1 MTVGTTVTIDG
12 NSTGLVD
19 SLEKAKDAV
28 KTVQTE
34 AVKLSKQFKDVADDA
49 DKAAGSFVQ
58 SLGGGAAIK
67 AIGGIGIAMT
77 GVKIAVD
84 AVLGSAE
91 SLFSTMGED
100 GARAS
105 AEISTKMAEFGSAL
119 VKVVTGSSDLETV
132 QRRLNI
138 LIDGA
143 IAIFN
148 AFLTPLIELSD
159 MYWKL
164 VDDTDDLTD
173 ATIKLTAARA
183 ANAKSASDLRAQ
195 EFANGD
201 KFVAMTVAAMQAL
214 GLETEARRV
223 LQGEQA
229 AGLRQS
235 MLETRVI
242 AARNLEARL
251 NAEYDELD
259 EETRGNRTARQA
271 ATLAFR
277 AERIAKLTQDVIAGT
292 GEGMGYLD
300 TSMQAGLKLI
310 EKHAVALETDALAD
324 NKRTVTAVT
333 NSHSRVAAVSDE
345 ELKKRREAEETERK
359 RREEED
365 RRKRDEEQASRDR
378 IQLAKE
384 ESDEINRLQN
394 EQVQIVR
401 ENIAKD
407 NALKKEARQL
417 DFDAIV
423 GQNAKMTAIALVNK
437 KKASD
442 IARAIVGNTVN
453 AYGDAAMVKAG
464 IEAADGN
471 WTNAAQLTAA
481 GFGAYLVAAALGAD
495 QKSKGATPPTQKA
508 APVQNYS
515 YSLRVDAAFADG
527 EAVSRHFARM
537 QDGARQRGL
546 IGA

>member
-19 SLEKAKDAV
+19 SLEKAKDSV

-49 DKAAGSFVQ
+49 DKAAGSFVKN
-58 SLGGGAAIK
+58 LGGGAAIK
-67 AIGGIGIAMT
+67 AIGGIGIAMG

-119 VKVVTGSSDLETV
+119 VKVVTGSGDLETV

-143 IAIFN
+143 VSIFN

-159 MYWKL
+159 IYWKL

-183 ANAKSASDLRAQ
+183 ANAKSAADIRAQ
-195 EFANGD
+195 EFAAGD
-201 KFVAMTVAAMQAL
+201 KFVSQTIAAMQAL
-214 GLETEARRV
+214 GLEAEARRV

-242 AARNLEARL
+242 AARNVEARL

-259 EETRGNRTARQA
+259 EETRGNRSQEVVGKLSR
-271 ATLAFR
+271 R
-277 AERIAKLTQDVIAGT
+277 AETIAKLTNDIIAGT
-292 GEGMGYLD
+292 GEGMTYLD
-300 TSMQAGLKLI
+300 RSMQAGLQLI
-310 EKHAVALETDALAD
+310 TRHAVALETDTLVD

-333 NSHSRVAAVSDE
+333 NSHSRVAAVSNE
-345 ELKKRREAEETERK
+345 ELEKQRLAEETERK

-365 RRKRDEEQASRDR
+365 RKKREQDQAARERVTAAQDEA
-378 IQLAKE
+378 
-384 ESDEINRLQN
+384 DEIARIRN

-401 ENIAKD
+401 ENLAAD
-407 NALKKEARQL
+407 AALKKEARQL

-423 GQNAKMTAIALVNK
+423 GQNAKMVAIALVNK

-442 IARAIVGNTVN
+442 IARAVVGNTVN

-471 WTNAAQLTAA
+471 WSQAGQLTAA

-495 QKSKGATPPTQKA
+495 QKGKASTPPTQRA

>member
-19 SLEKAKDAV
+19 SLEKAKTAV
-28 KTVQTE
+28 ADVKTE

-58 SLGGGAAIK
+58 NLGGGAAIK
-67 AIGGIGIAMT
+67 AIGGIGVAMG

-84 AVLGSAE
+84 ALLGSAE

-119 VKVVTGSSDLETV
+119 VKVFTGSTDLETV
-132 QRRLNI
+132 QRRLN
-138 LIDGA
+138 LVIDGA
-143 IAIFN
+143 ITVFN
-148 AFLTPLIELSD
+148 GFLTPLIALSD
-159 MYWKL
+159 LYWKL

-173 ATIKLTAARA
+173 ATIKLNAARS
-183 ANAKSASDLRAQ
+183 ANQKLVEQQQQQDLAT
-195 EFANGD
+195 GD
-201 KFVAMTVAAMQAL
+201 KFQAATIEALKAL
-214 GLETEARRV
+214 GHEETARKLQQQQQAINIRGIREEAK
-223 LQGEQA
+223 E
-229 AGLRQS
+229 
-235 MLETRVI
+235 ML
-242 AARNLEARL
+242 ARNAA
-251 NAEYDELD
+251 AEHAVEIDELAD
-259 EETRGNRTARQA
+259 KTMGNRTILQNALINEKEARVKKVYDDIMNERAEGMAFLSTEDRLQLVA
-271 ATLAFR
+271 LKKHAEGLEQDTLA
-277 AERIAKLTQDVIAGT
+277 E
-292 GEGMGYLD
+292 
-300 TSMQAGLKLI
+300 
-310 EKHAVALETDALAD
+310 
-324 NKRTVTAVT
+324 NKRTVAAVT
-333 NSHSRVAAVSDE
+333 NSHSRTAAVSDE
-345 ELKKRREAEETERK
+345 ESKKRREAEETERK

-365 RRKRDEEQASRDR
+365 RRKREEAQASRDR
-378 IQLAKE
+378 LQAAAD
-384 ESDEINRLQN
+384 ESAELLRLRN

-401 ENIAKD
+401 ENLKAEAD
-407 NALKKEARQL
+407 AKKEARQL

-423 GQNAKMTAIALVNK
+423 GQNAKMVAIALVNK

-442 IARAIVGNTVN
+442 IARAVVGNTVN

-471 WTNAAQLTAA
+471 WAQAGQLTAA
-481 GFGAYLVAAALGAD
+481 GFAAYLVAAALGSD
-495 QKSKGATPPTQKA
+495 QKGKASTPPTQRA

>member
-19 SLEKAKDAV
+19 SLEKAKTAV
-28 KTVQTE
+28 ADVKTE

-58 SLGGGAAIK
+58 NLGGGAAIK
-67 AIGGIGIAMT
+67 AIGGIGVAMG

-119 VKVVTGSSDLETV
+119 VKVFTGSTDLETV

-138 LIDGA
+138 VIDGA
-143 IAIFN
+143 ITIFN
-148 AFLTPLIELSD
+148 GFLAPLIALSD
-159 MYWKL
+159 LYWKL

-173 ATIKLTAARA
+173 ATIKLNAARS
-183 ANAKSASDLRAQ
+183 ANQKIVEQQQRQDLAT
-195 EFANGD
+195 GD
-201 KFVAMTVAAMQAL
+201 KFQAATIDALKAL
-214 GLETEARRV
+214 GHEETARKLLQQQQAINIRGVREEAK
-223 LQGEQA
+223 A
-229 AGLRQS
+229 
-235 MLETRVI
+235 ML
-242 AARNLEARL
+242 ARNAA
-251 NAEYDELD
+251 AEHGVEIDELAD
-259 EETRGNRTARQA
+259 ATMGNRTVLQNAQINEKEARVKKVYDDIMNE
-271 ATLAFR
+271 R
-277 AERIAKLTQDVIAGT
+277 AE
-292 GEGMGYLD
+292 GMAFLSTED
-300 TSMQAGLKLI
+300 RLSLVALK
-310 EKHAVALETDALAD
+310 KHAEGLEQDTLVE
-324 NKRTVTAVT
+324 NQRTVSAVT
-333 NSHSRVAAVSDE
+333 NSHTRTARISDE
-345 ELKKRREAEETERK
+345 EDKKRREAEETERK
-359 RREEED
+359 RREDED
-365 RRKRDEEQASRDR
+365 RRKREEAQASRDR
-378 IQLAKE
+378 LQAAAD
-384 ESDEINRLQN
+384 ESAELLRLRN
-394 EQVQIVR
+394 EQVQIIR
-401 ENIAKD
+401 ENLKAEAD
-407 NALKKEARQL
+407 AKKEARQL

-423 GQNAKMTAIALVNK
+423 GQNAKMVAIALVNK

-442 IARAIVGNTVN
+442 IARAVVGNTVN

-471 WTNAAQLTAA
+471 WAQAGQLTAA
-481 GFGAYLVAAALGAD
+481 GFAAYLVAAALGSD
-495 QKSKGATPPTQKA
+495 QKSKASTPPTQRA

>member
-58 SLGGGAAIK
+58 NLGGGAAIK
-67 AIGGIGIAMT
+67 AIGGIGIAMG

-143 IAIFN
+143 IGIFN
-148 AFLTPLIELSD
+148 GFLTPLIALSD
-159 MYWKL
+159 IYWQL
-164 VDDTDDLTD
+164 VDNTDDLTD
-173 ATIKLTAARA
+173 ATVKLNVARAENAKTAA
-183 ANAKSASDLRAQ
+183 DLRAQ
-195 EFANGD
+195 EFANQD
-201 KFVAMTVAAMQAL
+201 KFVALTIESMKAL
-214 GLETEARRV
+214 GMETEARRV
-223 LQGEQA
+223 LQGQQA
-229 AGLRQS
+229 IGLQQF
-235 MLETRVI
+235 LQEKRVI
-242 AARNLEARL
+242 EARNLEARL
-251 NAEYDELD
+251 NADYDKLD
-259 EETRGNRTARQA
+259 EDTRGNRSARQVGILS
-271 ATLAFR
+271 TR
-277 AERIAKLTQDVIAGT
+277 TETIARLTQDVIAGT
-292 GEGMGYLD
+292 GEGMRYLD
-300 TSMQAGLKLI
+300 TSTQAGMLLI
-310 EKHAVALETDALAD
+310 SKHADALLND
-324 NKRTVTAVT
+324 TVVDSRRTATAVT
-333 NSHSRVAAVSDE
+333 NSHTRVAAVSDE
-345 ELKKRREAEETERK
+345 ELTKRREAEETERK
-359 RREEED
+359 RREAED
-365 RRKRDEEQASRDR
+365 RQKREEEQASRDR
-378 IQLAKE
+378 IQAAAD
-384 ESDEINRLQN
+384 ESAELLRLRN

-401 ENIAKD
+401 ENLKAEAD
-407 NALKKEARQL
+407 AKKEARQL

-423 GQNAKMTAIALVNK
+423 GQNAKMVAIAIVNK

-442 IARAIVGNTVN
+442 IARAVVGNTVN

-471 WTNAAQLTAA
+471 WAQAGQLTAA
-481 GFGAYLVAAALGAD
+481 GFAAYLVAAALGSD
-495 QKSKGATPPTQKA
+495 QKGKASTPPTQRA
-508 APVQNYS
+508 TPVQNTS

-527 EAVSRHFARM
+527 ESVSRHFARM